1 MRAVSS
7 VVGTVV
13 LLGVVVVGA
22 TAVFAAVPADE
33 PATVPTARLSLTAEA
48 GPDRVALTHEG
59 GNTLSAASLDVTVR
73 VDGDPVTHQPPVPF
87 FAATG
92 FESGPTGPFNSAHRG
107 QWRAGETAALRLAS
121 TNTQLDPGDSVSVT
135 VRTDAGVVARLETTA

>member
-7 VVGTVV
+7 VVGTVA
-13 LLGVVVVGA
+13 LLGVVVVAA
-22 TAVFAAVPADE
+22 TAVFAAVPDTE

-59 GNTLSAASLDVTVR
+59 GDTLAAAALDVTVR
-73 VDGDPVTHQPPVPF
+73 VDGEPLAHQPPVPF

-92 FESGPTGPFNSAHRG
+92 FESGPTGPFNSAHGG
-107 QWRAGETAALRLAS
+107 QWRAGETAAVVLAS
-121 TNTQLDPGDSVSVT
+121 TNTQLDPGDAVAVT

>member
-59 GNTLSAASLDVTVR
+59 GDTLSAASLDVTVR

>member
-22 TAVFAAVPADE
+22 TAVFAAVPTGE
-33 PATVPTARLSLTAEA
+33 PTPVPTARLGLTAEA

-59 GNTLSAASLDVTVR
+59 GDSLSVSALTVTVR
-73 VDGDPVTHQPPVPF
+73 VGGEPVAHQPPVPF

-92 FESGPTGPFNSAHRG
+92 FESGPTGPFNSAHDGR
-107 QWRAGETAALRLAS
+107 WRAGETAAVVLAS

-135 VRTDAGVVARLETTA
+135 VRTDTGVVARLETTA

>member
-1 MRAVSS
+1 MRAASS
-7 VVGTVV
+7 VVGTAV

-22 TAVFAAVPADE
+22 TAVFAAVPTDE

-59 GNTLSAASLDVTVR
+59 GDTLSAAVLDVTVR
-73 VDGDPVTHQPPVPF
+73 VEGEPVAHQPPVPF

-92 FESGPTGPFNSAHRG
+92 FESGPTGPFNSAYGG

>member
-13 LLGVVVVGA
+13 LLGVVVVAG
-22 TAVFAAVPADE
+22 TAVFAAVPAGE

-48 GPDRVALTHEG
+48 GTDRVALTHEG
-59 GNTLSAASLDVTVR
+59 GDTLRAAALDVTVH
-73 VDGDPVTHQPPVPF
+73 VGGDPVTHQPPVPF

-92 FESGPTGPFNSAHRG
+92 FESGPTGPFNSAHDG
-107 QWRAGETAALRLAS
+107 QWRAGETAAFALAS
-121 TNTQLDPGDSVSVT
+121 TNTRLDPGDSVSVT

>member
-22 TAVFAAVPADE
+22 TAVLAAVPADD

-59 GNTLSAASLDVTVR
+59 GDTLSAATLDVTVR
-73 VDGDPVTHQPPVPF
+73 VEGDSVAHQPPVPF

-92 FESGPTGPFNSAHRG
+92 FESGPTGPFNSAHDGR
-107 QWRAGETAALRLAS
+107 WRAGETAALRFAS
-121 TNTQLDPGDSVSVT
+121 TNTQLDPGDGVSVT
-135 VRTDAGVVARLETTA
+135 VRTDAGVVARLEATA

>member
-13 LLGVVVVGA
+13 LLGVVVVAG
-22 TAVFAAVPADE
+22 TAVFAAVPAGE
-33 PATVPTARLSLTAEA
+33 PATVPTARLSLIAEA

-59 GNTLSAASLDVTVR
+59 GDTLRAAALDVTVH
-73 VDGDPVTHQPPVPF
+73 VGGEPVAHQPPVPF

-92 FESGPTGPFNSAHRG
+92 FESGPTGPFNSAHDG
-107 QWRAGETAALRLAS
+107 QWRAGETAAFALAS
-121 TNTQLDPGDSVSVT
+121 TNTRLDPGDSVSVT

>member
-22 TAVFAAVPADE
+22 TAVFAAVPAGE
-33 PATVPTARLSLTAEA
+33 PATVPTARLDLTAEA

-59 GNTLSAASLDVTVR
+59 GDTLAVGALNLTVR
-73 VDGDPVTHQPPVPF
+73 VGGEPVAHQPPVPF

-92 FESGPTGPFNSAHRG
+92 FESGPTGPFNSAHDGR
-107 QWRAGETAALRLAS
+107 WRAGGTAAVVLAS

-135 VRTDAGVVARLETTA
+135 VRTDTGVVARLETTA

>member
-22 TAVFAAVPADE
+22 TAVFAAVPAGE

-59 GNTLSAASLDVTVR
+59 GDTLSAAALDVTVR
-73 VDGDPVTHQPPVPF
+73 VDGEPLAHQPPVPF

-92 FESGPTGPFNSAHRG
+92 FESGPTGPFNSAHGGR
-107 QWRAGETAALRLAS
+107 WRAGETAAVVLAS
-121 TNTQLDPGDSVSVT
+121 TNTQLDPGDAVAVT

>member
-13 LLGVVVVGA
+13 LLGVVAVCA
-22 TAVFAAVPADE
+22 TAVFAAVPAGE
-33 PATVPTARLSLTAEA
+33 PATVPTARLSLTADA

-59 GNTLSAASLDVTVR
+59 GDTLAAAALDVTVR
-73 VDGDPVTHQPPVPF
+73 VDGDPLAHQPPVPF

-92 FESGPTGPFNSAHRG
+92 FESGPTGPFNSAHGG